1 MSRNHPKSAVLC
13 EQKMWKVNAKIRN
26 EREMGRAVEKEKRMC
41 QNAHLGFTLIVSLN
55 SEHFA
60 RFVFKNK
67 LIAFNESIHEH

>member
-1 MSRNHPKSAVLC
+1 
-13 EQKMWKVNAKIRN
+13 
-26 EREMGRAVEKEKRMC
+26 MGRAVEKEKRMC

-67 LIAFNESIHEH
+67 LMAFNESIHEH